1 MTPELVIAISAL
13 ITGLLSAGGAYI
25 NHRRGAR
32 KDEVV
37 MLREEVERLQKRVT
51 ELERDNDGWR
61 TRYDE
66 LYNDLLTSRRENAW
80 LRVVL
85 ERNGITVPALPASFN
100 I

>member
-1 MTPELVIAISAL
+1 
-13 ITGLLSAGGAYI
+13 
-25 NHRRGAR
+25 
-32 KDEVV
+32 
-37 MLREEVERLQKRVT
+37 
-51 ELERDNDGWR
+51 
-61 TRYDE
+61 